1 MKLAY
6 FSPLNPQPSGISDY
20 SEDLLPYLAAHAE
33 IDLFVDGFRPSN
45 PKTTTQFSWFDY
57 HRDPSVLDSLSNYDA
72 VIYHMGNDH
81 RYHAG
86 IFDTM
91 RKQPGVVVFHDF
103 ALQDFFLGLARERG
117 DIELYLAEVAACH
130 GKSERIRAEGH
141 LLRGSVPPQVAAPL
155 SFPLN
160 CRAANA
166 AEGIIVH
173 SQWSRARFDLLA
185 PGVPLARIPMPVAGI
200 HNRAGK
206 AGSVVRLEQGQS
218 RAVSIAS
225 FGLVT
230 PDKGIELTL
239 RALARLRDEYNFRFT
254 LVGAENSYFDV
265 RAVISDC
272 ELSDRVQITGHV
284 SLAEFERYISETD
297 IAINLR
303 QRTVGETSASL
314 YRIMAASVPAIVSN
328 VGAFAEL
335 PNDAVVKIDH
345 DQYTDAL
352 LQSYLRK
359 LIEDTQFRLRIGA
372 NARRHVLSEH
382 DGQQGAA
389 RYVDFIRGVI
399 ANRSRKQL
407 VNKVSDEIS
416 LLGMRANDDSLMRGI
431 ASEVALLAPAQA
443 FAVTPTPILH
453 PSRTAD
459 APSDLSGALAG
470 QISGNGHAGATLAGD
485 SNGRLPR
492 IEGID
497 YKRAAIE
504 YPGKLDAERSYYL
517 RTKPFY
523 NLKNKPV
530 KHLGD
535 GMDAETHR
543 HFSDF
548 ANIAVALAL
557 PAGGSIL
564 DVGCGSGWL
573 SEYFSRLGYNV
584 LGIDIS
590 DDLIRMA
597 RERVERVP
605 YNVDH
610 ETSLQCRFLKHDVES
625 APLSQTFDAIICYDA
640 LHHFEDEGSVFSNLA
655 AMLDVGG
662 LLFILEGQKPSAGS
676 ATEDELCGV
685 MREYGTL
692 ESPFSEDYLR
702 ALLDDHGFAIVG
714 DYVSVNGLFE
724 REMLEGDRLPLTTL
738 ATDYHYLTCKKV
750 CDGAKA
756 STVPDSRSPGVLRA
770 RFSLRSSPPKRVAPG
785 APMTIPLAIQNTGD
799 TLWLAGQTV
808 RAGVVMPAVRIFDD
822 AGTLVSEFHGQP
834 RLPSAVAPGEAVNI
848 RIDYAAPLLP
858 GSYILKVDLVD
869 QHVCWFEEHGSEA
882 FVFGFDVESN

>member
-1 MKLAY
+1 MRFAY

-20 SEDLLPYLAAHAE
+20 SEELLPYLAAYAE
-33 IDLFVDGFRPSN
+33 IDLFADGFRPSN
-45 PKTTTQFSWFDY
+45 PKTTTQFKWFDY
-57 HRDPSVLDSLSNYDA
+57 QRDPSVLDRLHNYDA

-86 IFDTM
+86 IFDTL

-117 DIELYLAEVAACH
+117 DIELYLSEVAACH
-130 GKSERIRAEGH
+130 GKGERLRAEEH

-160 CRAANA
+160 CRAAGD

-173 SQWSRARFDLLA
+173 SHWSRARFERLA
-185 PGVPLARIPMPVAGI
+185 PGVPLARIPMPVADV
-200 HNRAGK
+200 HAARAVK
-206 AGSVVRLEQGQS
+206 DDNGQPG
-218 RAVSIAS
+218 AVSIAS

-239 RALARLRDEYNFRFT
+239 RALSRLRNQFDFHFT

-265 RAVISDC
+265 RALISDC
-272 ELSDRVQITGHV
+272 GLSDRVQITGHV
-284 SLAEFERYISETD
+284 ALAEFERYISETD

-314 YRIMAASVPAIVSN
+314 YRIMAAGVPAIVSN

-345 DQYTDAL
+345 DHYTDAL
-352 LQSYLRK
+352 LQAYLGK
-359 LIEDTQFRLRIGA
+359 LIEDTQLRLRIGD

-382 DGQQGAA
+382 DGQQSAA
-389 RYVDFIRGVI
+389 RYVEFIREVI

-407 VNKVSDEIS
+407 INKVSDEMA
-416 LLGMRANDDSLMRGI
+416 LLGMPASDDSLLRGI
-431 ASEVALLAPAQA
+431 ASEVSLLAPAQA
-443 FAVTPTPILH
+443 IAATLNALPQTNRAAEL
-453 PSRTAD
+453 
-459 APSDLSGALAG
+459 PSDSHIA
-470 QISGNGHAGATLAGD
+470 GNGHADAPPSRDAD
-485 SNGRLPR
+485 GRLPG

-530 KHLGD
+530 KHVGD

-573 SEYFSRLGYNV
+573 SEYFSRLGYRV
-584 LGIDIS
+584 MGIDIS

-605 YNVDH
+605 YKVDH

-625 APLSQTFDAIICYDA
+625 GPLPQKFDAIICYDA
-640 LHHFEDEGSVFSNLA
+640 LHHFEDEGAVFSHLA

-685 MREYGTL
+685 MRQYGTL

-702 ALLDDHGFAIVG
+702 ALLDEHGFAITG

-750 CDGAKA
+750 CDGARA
-756 STVPDSRSPGVLRA
+756 STVPDSRSPGLLRA
-770 RFSLRSSPPKRVAPG
+770 RFSLRSAPARQIAPG
-785 APMTIPLAIQNTGD
+785 AQMTIPLAIQNIGD

-822 AGTLVSEFHGQP
+822 DGTLVSEFHGQP
-834 RLPSAVAPGEAVNI
+834 RLPSAVAPGETVNI
-848 RIDYAAPLLP
+848 RIDYAAPELP
-858 GSYILKVDLVD
+858 GSYTLKVDLVD
-869 QHVCWFEEHGSEA
+869 QHVCWFEQHGSEP
-882 FVFGFDVESN
+882 FMFGFEVASEKAG

>member
-20 SEDLLPYLAAHAE
+20 SEELLPYLVAHAE
-33 IDLFVDGFRPSN
+33 IDLFVDGFRPTN
-45 PKTTTQFSWFDY
+45 TNVTTHFRCFDY
-57 HRDPSVLDSLSNYDA
+57 RRDPLILERLDDYDA
-72 VIYHMGNDH
+72 IIYHMGNDH

-91 RKQPGVVVFHDF
+91 RKHPGVVVFHDF

-117 DIELYLAEVAACH
+117 DLELYLAEIAACH
-130 GKSERIRAEGH
+130 GKSERIRAEEH

-160 CRAANA
+160 SRAAGA

-173 SQWSRARFDLLA
+173 SQWSRKRLERLA
-185 PGVPLARIPMPVAGI
+185 PGVPLARIPMPVAEI
-200 HNRAGK
+200 RADRAGK
-206 AGSVVRLEQGQS
+206 TGSAVKVDNGQP
-218 RAVSIAS
+218 RVVSIAS

-239 RALARLRDEYNFRFT
+239 RALAELRDEFDFHYT
-254 LVGAENSYFDV
+254 LVGAENAYFDV
-265 RAVISDC
+265 RSIVNAC
-272 ELSDRVQITGHV
+272 GMADRVAITGHV

-297 IAINLR
+297 IAVNLR

-335 PNDAVVKIDH
+335 PNNAVVKIDH
-345 DQYTDAL
+345 DHYTDAL
-352 LQSYLRK
+352 LQAYLRK

-382 DGQQGAA
+382 NGQQSAA
-389 RYVDFIRGVI
+389 HYVEFISEVI
-399 ANRSRKQL
+399 ANRSRRQL
-407 VNKVSDEIS
+407 LNEVSGELS
-416 LLGMRANDDSLMRGI
+416 LLGMRASDSLLRGV
-431 ASEVALLAPAQA
+431 ASEVAKLVPKRAFGPFATLPANDSQAKAPAA
-443 FAVTPTPILH
+443 
-453 PSRTAD
+453 
-459 APSDLSGALAG
+459 
-470 QISGNGHAGATLAGD
+470 GNGRAATQPSGVSA
-485 SNGRLPR
+485 GRLPR
-492 IEGID
+492 IDGID

-504 YPGKLDAERSYYL
+504 YPRKLDAERSYYL

-523 NLKNKPV
+523 NLKNKPA
-530 KHLGD
+530 KHFGD

-543 HFSDF
+543 HFCDF
-548 ANIAVALAL
+548 ANIAVALGL
-557 PAGGSIL
+557 PAGACIL

-573 SEYFSRLGYNV
+573 SEHFARLGYNV

-590 DDLIRMA
+590 DDLIQMA

-625 APLSQTFDAIICYDA
+625 EPLPQKFDAIICYDA
-640 LHHFEDEGSVFSNLA
+640 LHHFEDEGAVFFHLA
-655 AMLDVGG
+655 AMLDLGG

-685 MREYGTL
+685 MQQYGTL

-702 ALLDDHGFAIVG
+702 ALLDEHGFAVVG

-724 REMLEGDRLPLTTL
+724 REMLDGDRLPLSTL
-738 ATDYHYLTCKKV
+738 PTDYHYLTCKKV
-750 CDGAKA
+750 SDDASA
-756 STVPDSRSPGVLRA
+756 STVPDSRSPGILRA
-770 RFSLRSSPPKRVAPG
+770 RFSLRAPVPEQVEPG
-785 APMTIPLAIQNTGD
+785 ASLAIPLAVENFGD

-808 RAGVVMPAVRIFDD
+808 RAGMVMPAIRIFDD
-822 AGTLVSEFHGQP
+822 EGTIVSEFHGEP
-834 RLPSAVAPGEAVNI
+834 RLPRAVAPGETVNI
-848 RIDYAAPLLP
+848 RIEYVVPRLP
-858 GSYILKVDLVD
+858 GSYTLKVDLVD
-869 QHVCWFEEHGSEA
+869 QHVCWFEQHGSEP
-882 FVFGFDVESN
+882 FVLRFEVGSENESEHI